1 MRDRRVEAG
10 DCSRD
15 DRIHGE
21 SHAARS
27 TVMASG
33 IISCHSA
40 VQPRAQ
46 KSLGG
51 LSFHSRLRTRI
62 YETGLRLAR
71 SAARCFLSTWGI
83 LLVPVATARWTTTS
97 KDASWWVRCR
107 LYYLPTVHFRH
118 GTRAGGRRLPTIG
131 RRNY

>member
-71 SAARCFLSTWGI
+71 SAARCFLSHGAFFWCPLPLRGGPRRARTPHVGAMQA
-83 LLVPVATARWTTTS
+83 LLLAYS
-97 KDASWWVRCR
+97 S
-107 LYYLPTVHFRH
+107 LPTWY
-118 GTRAGGRRLPTIG
+118 A
-131 RRNY
+131 

>member
-1 MRDRRVEAG
+1 MRESIAPIRRAG
-10 DCSRD
+10 
-15 DRIHGE
+15 
-21 SHAARS
+21 
-27 TVMASG
+27 SG
-33 IISCHSA
+33 TNELDLRERSCHSA

-118 GTRAGGRRLPTIG
+118 GTRAGGGGSQL
-131 RRNY
+131 